1 MLHAPHSRALQPGN
15 RKHDLLWLMMKRRDE
30 EVDRKMEKLLI
41 LTYSTFEKG
50 QGGGQLH
57 GTRGG

>member
-1 MLHAPHSRALQPGN
+1 MLHAPHSHALQPGN

-50 QGGGQLH
+50 QEGGQLH